1 MKKWVRGIALISI
14 LAMSLVVMFTSIAWA
29 DTVLNGP
36 PTEVR
41 TMLAPTFTTATGV
54 AEATFEVT
62 PNEGFGTDTILCMT
76 DFSSNSS
83 YKPTNLS
90 NISRT
95 AFRFY
100 TDDNQSYYPALFSGT
115 SDKITENKIFM
126 TSGTKYNF
134 KIIID
139 FNNSQNSLYVKKATD
154 TNYTAV
160 AVDRPFYLNSFAS
173 LPAGNKVNVI
183 FSDHIIFPWK
193 NFRIKEII
201 KAPKASLA
209 SGTYNSIRNIT
220 LSCNHPNSEIY
231 YTINGGTPT
240 KSSTLYQPNQV
251 ISINKKTMI
260 RAASYVGSTRSEVME
275 FDYDIVYTHNG
286 VYGQDKYV
294 RQGVPATV
302 HNNPIV
308 QAQYATDDESKVF
321 LYPLGKSYSG
331 DVLIEFDLSMS
342 GGYGNFHLSFG
353 GYNHSAP
360 SKNASNT
367 QQMGYYK
374 TTGANIFYRP
384 VVGVNAQA
392 FNSRQDQTPPAWNYN
407 SQITGTGANYYYINR
422 IARTG
427 ATSNIPVKVH
437 IDTVNNKYSFWVY
450 GNLVAN
456 DYIPTGQA
464 RDNVGVLALNSRL
477 NDITIENLTIQN
489 GTVEKTAPV
498 TASVPDGLYNS
509 PQQVSLSC
517 ATAGATIYYSI
528 DGENFTIF
536 RPGYSTAIVVDEYTE
551 ITAYA
556 QKANMRYDLTTLVYS
571 VGENYGCAVEDAV
584 IGQEFNI
591 ASTAKNLPQ
600 TQSKVFVL
608 SYDPAKAELIDVS
621 YQNYSKSTQP
631 GTYGNINI
639 ISISNG
645 QIKYKMSNAP
655 EAWTGVINVFRFKS
669 LINGDINFIA

>member
-14 LAMSLVVMFTSIAWA
+14 LAMSLVMMFTSIAWA
-29 DTVLNGP
+29 DTVLSGP

-41 TMLAPTFTTATGV
+41 TMLSPIFTTATGV

-62 PNEGFGTDTILCMT
+62 PGAGFDTNMVFCMT

-126 TSGTKYNF
+126 TSGTKYDF

-139 FNNSQNSLYVKKATD
+139 FNNSRNSLYVKKATD
-154 TNYTAV
+154 SVYTAV
-160 AVDRPFYLNSFAS
+160 AVDKPFYLNSFAS

-183 FSDHIIFPWK
+183 FSDHTIFPWK
-193 NFRIKEII
+193 NFRIKDTVN
-201 KAPKASLA
+201 APKASLA
-209 SGTYNSIRNIT
+209 SGTYNSVRNIT
-220 LSCNHPNSEIY
+220 LSCAHPNADIY
-231 YTINGGTPT
+231 YTTNGTTPN
-240 KSSTLYQPNQV
+240 KSSLIYNPNQV
-251 ISINKKTMI
+251 ISINKKTLI
-260 RAASYVGSTRSEVME
+260 KAIAYVGANKRSDIME
-275 FDYDIVYTHNG
+275 FDYDIVYTHTG

-308 QAQYATDDESKVF
+308 QAKYATDDESKVF

-331 DVLIEFDLSMS
+331 NVLIEFDLSMTD
-342 GGYGNFHLSFG
+342 GYGNFHLSFG

-367 QQMGYYK
+367 QQMNYYK

-392 FNSRQDQTPPAWNYN
+392 FNARQDQTPPVWNYN
-407 SQITGTGANYYYINR
+407 SQITGTGAGYYYINR
-422 IARTG
+422 IARSLP
-427 ATSNIPVKVH
+427 TSRIPVKVY
-437 IDTVNNKYSFWVY
+437 IDTINNRYSFWVY
-450 GNLVAN
+450 DFIIAN

-464 RDNVGVLALNSRL
+464 RDNIGVLALNSRL

-498 TASVPDGLYNS
+498 TASVPSGTYNS

-517 ATAGATIYYSI
+517 ATARAIIFYSVDGSAAIRYTAPLTIDQQTSL
-528 DGENFTIF
+528 
-536 RPGYSTAIVVDEYTE
+536 V
-551 ITAYA
+551 AYA
-556 QKANMRYDLTTLVYS
+556 YNSGMHYDVNTFTYEFGLQQNSVTKNLVQ
-571 VGENYGCAVEDAV
+571 GK
-584 IGQEFNI
+584 EFNVVSSVSH
-591 ASTAKNLPQ
+591 ANANTN
-600 TQSKVFVL
+600 KVFTL
-608 SYDPAKAELIDVS
+608 TYNPAKAQLVDVS
-621 YQNYSKSTQP
+621 YQNYSKAVTA
-631 GTYGNINI
+631 GTYGRVQI
-639 ISISNG
+639 ISVTPG
-645 QIKYKMSNAP
+645 EIKYKLISAP
-655 EAWTGVINVFRFKS
+655 QSWTGVVNIFRFKALAS
-669 LINGDINFIA
+669 GEAVFNSAS